1 MSEIFK
7 RNARDKELKLALGHR
22 KEREEE
28 RDKVKQRLRNEFKQ
42 LPDKMS
48 YHASLSERMDKDDG
62 ETDNISISIHGEGD
76 EEENNFI
83 RDVASKVL
91 QARWRIM
98 RFVPKTR
105 IF

>member
-1 MSEIFK
+1 
-7 RNARDKELKLALGHR
+7 
-22 KEREEE
+22 
-28 RDKVKQRLRNEFKQ
+28 
-42 LPDKMS
+42 MS
-48 YHASLSERMDKDDG
+48 YHASLSERTDKDDG
-62 ETDNISISIHGEGD
+62 GTDNISISIHGEGD

-98 RFVPKTR
+98 RFVPKSR